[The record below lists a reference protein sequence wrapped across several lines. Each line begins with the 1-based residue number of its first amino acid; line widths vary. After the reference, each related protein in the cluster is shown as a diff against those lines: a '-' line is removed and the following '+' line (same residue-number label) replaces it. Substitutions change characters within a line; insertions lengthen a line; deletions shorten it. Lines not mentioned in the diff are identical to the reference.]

1 METADGGLGVLLPI
15 SHDSSGSEP
24 ASGHTVDDVITVT
37 VDQSVSIL
45 STTERVTSGHTV
57 MEGDGTITTPTLPAL
72 DLPPQ
77 AGNETEEEMAIRG
90 QKRLRSM
97 DDSDSGDEVQHKSV
111 RDITGDRV
119 STTSAS
125 PPADLPDTTIAVH
138 LDPDTVP
145 PGATA

>member
-1 METADGGLGVLLPI
+1 
-15 SHDSSGSEP
+15 
-24 ASGHTVDDVITVT
+24 
-37 VDQSVSIL
+37 
-45 STTERVTSGHTV
+45 
-57 MEGDGTITTPTLPAL
+57 MEGDGTITTPTLPPL